1 MMRNLEYLEL
11 NMQESDSMIDA
22 TNLTFDE
29 LNRLVRESKDKEIII
44 NNILGQRYIASSYE
58 GVHFILNGTIG
69 NACGCYLNGSK
80 IDIYGN
86 TSDALGDTMNDGE
99 IIVHGHAGDTVGYAM
114 RGGEI
119 YIDGD
124 VGYRTGI
131 HMKSYLDKV
140 PSIIVGGCAGD
151 FLGEYLAGGVIIIL
165 NKDNKKRAIGEYAAT
180 GMHGGVMYIR
190 GNIGDYKFPS
200 QVVAE
205 VASEEDLKE
214 IEKYLVKYENYFN
227 KDLSEV
233 RKDKFIKVSPN
244 SKNPYKQLYCAN

>member
-1 MMRNLEYLEL
+1 
-11 NMQESDSMIDA
+11 MIDA
-22 TNLTFDE
+22 TNLTFDK
-29 LNRLVRESKDKEIII
+29 LNMLVRNSKDKEITIH
-44 NNILGQRYIASSYE
+44 NILGQRYIAASSE
-58 GVHFILNGTIG
+58 GIHFTLYGTIG

-131 HMKSYLDKV
+131 HMKSYLDKIPV
-140 PSIIVGGCAGD
+140 IVAGGVAGD
-151 FLGEYLAGGVIIIL
+151 FLGEYQAGGVIIIL

-180 GMHGGVMYIR
+180 GMHGGVIYIR
-190 GNIGDYKFPS
+190 GNVGDYKFPS
-200 QVVAE
+200 QVVAQE
-205 VASEEDLKE
+205 ATLEDLEE
-214 IEKYLVKYENYFN
+214 INKYLIKYENYFN
-227 KDLSEV
+227 KDLNEI
-233 RKDKFIKVSPN
+233 KKEKFIKVLPN